1 MMVSVGGFRTVE
13 SVGEG
18 VRDLKE
24 GDHVIPLFNPEC
36 GDCEWCHSN
45 KTNLCKTFKFDSA
58 RAVMRSD
65 NRSRFSMKGKPIF
78 HFLTSTF
85 SEYTVLDYVAVAK
98 IEPEIPLER
107 ACLFACGLTTGVGA
121 AMYTADVQPGT
132 TVSVI
137 GLGTIGLAVI
147 EGSKIRGASRI
158 IAVDTNPEKFH
169 KARKLG
175 ATDFVNPKEHGMP
188 LNQVIKEMT
197 GEGVDYCFECIGNMD
212 VLYQGF
218 LSTKEALGLT
228 VMVGLDPE
236 GRRIC
241 LSSMEFLSGRRVV
254 GTLHGGVKGRSQ
266 MPILAANKDIQ
277 YQEYI
282 THRLPFSEIN
292 KAFDLMREGK
302 CLRCLFT
309 F

>member
-137 GLGTIGLAVI
+137 GLGTIGLAVPVF
-147 EGSKIRGASRI
+147 GLVSPHVRGRVENISGCC
-158 IAVDTNPEKFH
+158 P
-169 KARKLG
+169 
-175 ATDFVNPKEHGMP
+175 
-188 LNQVIKEMT
+188 
-197 GEGVDYCFECIGNMD
+197 
-212 VLYQGF
+212 
-218 LSTKEALGLT
+218 T
-228 VMVGLDPE
+228 VE
-236 GRRIC
+236 Y
-241 LSSMEFLSGRRVV
+241 
-254 GTLHGGVKGRSQ
+254 RS
-266 MPILAANKDIQ
+266 
-277 YQEYI
+277 E
-282 THRLPFSEIN
+282 
-292 KAFDLMREGK
+292 
-302 CLRCLFT
+302 
-309 F
+309 